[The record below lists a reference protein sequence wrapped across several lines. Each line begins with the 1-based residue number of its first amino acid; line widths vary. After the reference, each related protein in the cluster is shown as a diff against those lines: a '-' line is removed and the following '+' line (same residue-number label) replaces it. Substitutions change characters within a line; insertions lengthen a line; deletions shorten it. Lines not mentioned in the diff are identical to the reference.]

1 MAEGTTKVWL
11 TGAHGLLGSVLG
23 ARLKELG
30 TSFVGTDRELDI
42 ADLGA
47 VARFVETERPRL
59 IVNAAAYTRVDD
71 AETHEDQAFRTNA
84 LGPENLGT
92 VAARRGAA
100 VLHISTDYVFD
111 GRASEPY
118 REDAACAPGNAYAR
132 SKYEGERRLLEVTGG
147 RSVWMIRTSWLFGE
161 HGPSFVRRIVELLA
175 ERDELRIVADQRGRP
190 TYTKDLAEAVLR
202 LTGLVEPERHPAKA
216 RPHGVYHFANSGE
229 TTWHGLAEA
238 IHERAKKLDFPLRTS
253 RILPITTAEYPLPAA
268 RPAYSVLDT
277 GKIEAA
283 LRLVPRHWH
292 ATLDE
297 FLGKLRA
304 ST

>member
-1 MAEGTTKVWL
+1 MTERTTKVWL
-11 TGAHGLLGSVLG
+11 TGAHGLLGSVLD

-30 TSFVGTDRELDI
+30 TPFVATDRELDI

-47 VARFVETERPRL
+47 VAGFVERERPTL
-59 IVNAAAYTRVDD
+59 FVNAAAYTRVDD

-92 VAARRGAA
+92 VAARSGAS
-100 VLHISTDYVFD
+100 VLHVSTDYVFD

-118 REDAACAPGNAYAR
+118 REDAACAPRGAYAR
-132 SKYEGERRLLEVTGG
+132 SKYEGERRLSEVTGG
-147 RSVWMIRTSWLFGE
+147 RSVWIVRTSWLFGE

-190 TYTKDLAEAVLR
+190 TYTSDLAEAALK
-202 LTGLVEPERHPAKA
+202 LTGLVEPERHPASA

-238 IHERAKKLDFPLRTS
+238 IGERARKLGFPVRTA
-253 RILPITTAEYPLPAA
+253 RIVPITTADYPLPAA

-277 GKIEAA
+277 RKIEGA
-283 LRLVPRHWH
+283 LGITPRHWH

-297 FLGKLRA
+297 FLAKLRA

>member
-11 TGAHGLLGSVLG
+11 TGAEGLLGSVLG
-23 ARLKELG
+23 ARLQELG
-30 TSFVGTDRELDI
+30 TPFVATDRELDI

-47 VARFVETERPRL
+47 VARFVEAARPHL
-59 IVNAAAYTRVDD
+59 ILNAAAYTRVDD
-71 AETHEDQAFRTNA
+71 AETHEDQAFRANA
-84 LGPENLGT
+84 LGPENLGI
-92 VAARRGAA
+92 VAARSGAA
-100 VLHISTDYVFD
+100 VLHVSTDYVFD

-118 REDAACAPGNAYAR
+118 REDAACAPGGAYGR

-147 RSVWMIRTSWLFGE
+147 RSVWMVRTSWLFGE
-161 HGPSFVRRIVELLA
+161 RGPSFVRRIVELLA

-190 TYTKDLAEAVLR
+190 TYTKDLAEAALR
-202 LTGLVEPERHPAKA
+202 LTGLVEPERHPASA
-216 RPHGVYHFANSGE
+216 RPHGIYHFANSGE

-238 IHERAKKLDFPLRTS
+238 IFERARRVGFPVRTT

-277 GKIEAA
+277 RKIEAA
-283 LRLVPRHWH
+283 LGFTPRTWQ

-297 FLGKLRA
+297 FLAKLRP
-304 ST
+304 SG